1 MPNALIYQAER
12 FHRGSSES
20 IHLPIQAV
28 CQESGRL
35 LGPDFQ
41 TAKPSERRR
50 RELAR
55 INRIL
60 LAAAALEQG

>member
-1 MPNALIYQAER
+1 MKAIDVPLFKALL
-12 FHRGSSES
+12 F
-20 IHLPIQAV
+20 
-28 CQESGRL
+28 CL

-41 TAKPSERRR
+41 AGQSSERRR

-60 LAAAALEQG
+60 LAASALEQG